1 VDFAKLRDVLNGR
14 SGEPSTTWSR
24 ANHGVHRPVM
34 HDATPGLPSTLG
46 LATPARV
53 NTNTLPASE
62 ITALLGRGTRFEG
75 KLLFDGRIRIDGVF
89 KGVIRSDDTLVIG
102 EGAEVD
108 AEVDVANVIIRGGV
122 VRGTIRARSSIE
134 LYVPAHVT
142 ASLHAPSVFI
152 DKGVH
157 FEGTC
162 KMAELEDPGQG
173 GAMPRAD
180 DFDPSDDA

>member
-1 VDFAKLRDVLNGR
+1 LDHVPRDFAKLHDVLNGR
-14 SGEPSTTWSR
+14 SG
-24 ANHGVHRPVM
+24 VHRRLSF
-34 HDATPGLPSTLG
+34 TTGLPSTLG

-53 NTNTLPASE
+53 NTTTLPASE

-75 KLLFDGRIRIDGVF
+75 KLLFDGRIRIDGTF

-102 EGAEVD
+102 DGAEVD

-122 VRGTIRARSSIE
+122 VRGSIRARSSIE

-162 KMAELEDPGQG
+162 KMAELDDPAQG
-173 GAMPRAD
+173 GAMPRD
-180 DFDPSDDA
+180 DFDPSHDG

>member
-1 VDFAKLRDVLNGR
+1 
-14 SGEPSTTWSR
+14 
-24 ANHGVHRPVM
+24 M
-34 HDATPGLPSTLG
+34 
-46 LATPARV
+46 

-75 KLLFDGRIRIDGVF
+75 KLLFEGRVRLDGAF
-89 KGVIRSDDTLVIG
+89 QGVIRSDDTLIVG
-102 EGAEVD
+102 DGAEVD

-122 VRGTIRARSSIE
+122 VRGSIRARSSIE
-134 LYVPAHVT
+134 LYEPAHVT

-162 KMAELEDPGQG
+162 RMAEMDVPEHG
-173 GAMPRAD
+173 GALPESHERGED
-180 DFDPSDDA
+180 EPS